1 MKVSQRFHNDTY
13 APGIA
18 TYGINGKTGEQG
30 LPGTSMFFTDY
41 SLPGDLSQF
50 AQKITSRKLPIKTE
64 ETILQRR
71 FVNGDLFVIP
81 DGNIYKLI
89 DIDKLSIDSNNG
101 GSIDTASN
109 YIVHVGKFSETAE
122 PFVDSA
128 VNALC
133 SKTLTIRDDGKTT
146 ARKTSL
152 LNIVKSDNKDDITF
166 INMQALFDNAANAN
180 FKIKYDKG
188 YNAFVLESQ
197 YPILLKSNVF
207 TNTSTA
213 AKQISGYSPVVT
225 SNNTI
230 TDFVGACR
238 EYNYDID
245 ASIFSYSKKDS
256 SALYYGCV
264 YKVALLDKS
273 KAIVGDQD
281 QTLERYYSDRN
292 LMVHFQNGSFQD
304 FQNYRKHESIYY
316 FRQNYDDVKLN
327 DTITRVKYT
336 ELPQINVSLVYN
348 IECYLTP
355 NNKAISG
362 LIEKTN

>member
-18 TYGINGKTGEQG
+18 TYGIDGKTGEQG

-41 SLPGDLSQF
+41 SLPGELTDF

-64 ETILQRR
+64 ETILYRR

-101 GSIDTASN
+101 EKIDNASN
-109 YIVHVGKFSETAE
+109 YIVYVGKFSETAK
-122 PFVDSA
+122 PFDDST

-133 SKTLTIRDDGKTT
+133 SKTLTIRDDSKTT
-146 ARKTSL
+146 APTTPAL
-152 LNIVKSDNKDDITF
+152 LNLIKKDNNDDITF
-166 INMQALFDNAANAN
+166 INMQSLFDNAANADFN
-180 FKIKYDKG
+180 IKFDKG
-188 YNAFVLESQ
+188 YKAFVLESH
-197 YPILLKSNVF
+197 YPILLNSNVF
-207 TNTSTA
+207 TNTSTN

-230 TDFVGACR
+230 TDFVGTCR
-238 EYNYDID
+238 EYRYDID

-264 YKVALLDKS
+264 YKVALLDAS
-273 KAIVGDQD
+273 NLNIGDQD
-281 QTLERYYSDRN
+281 QTLERYYSNKN
-292 LMVHFQNGSFQD
+292 LMVHFQNGLFQD
-304 FQNYRKHESIYY
+304 FQNYRQHESIYY
-316 FRQNYDDVKLN
+316 FKQNYDDVKLN
-327 DTITRVKYT
+327 DIIKSVNKD
-336 ELPQINVSLVYN
+336 LLQINVSLVYS

-355 NNKAISG
+355 NKKIISG
-362 LIEKTN
+362 LKE